1 MGENTPDEV
10 EIEVVESIVL
20 IGAEESYWLL
30 SGEEYLS
37 AMLSAEEF
45 YPTPVIYYEYDS
57 MYELNMDLEEGV
69 LLNSLWGI
77 HPGIIGRLRREEL
90 IKEERK

>member
-1 MGENTPDEV
+1 MSDKVEV
-10 EIEVVESIVL
+10 KEIECVIV
-20 IGAEESYWLL
+20 IGVEESYWLL

-37 AMLSAEEF
+37 AMLSGEEY

-57 MYELNMDLEEGV
+57 LYELNMDLEEGV
-69 LLNSLWGI
+69 TLNSLWGI
-77 HPGIIGRLRREEL
+77 HPGIIGRLRRDEH

>member
-1 MGENTPDEV
+1 MSEDVEAKTGERV
-10 EIEVVESIVL
+10 IV

-37 AMLSAEEF
+37 AMLSGEEY
-45 YPTPVIYYEYDS
+45 YPTPVIFYEYDS
-57 MYELNMDLEEGV
+57 LFELNMELKEGV
-69 LLNSLWGI
+69 TLNSLWGI
-77 HPGIIGRLRREEL
+77 HPGIIGRLRRDEH

>member
-1 MGENTPDEV
+1 MNDVE
-10 EIEVVESIVL
+10 EIEEAAHIVL

-30 SGEEYLS
+30 KGEEYLS
-37 AMLSAEEF
+37 AMLSGEEF

-57 MYELNMDLEEGV
+57 MYELNMDLDEGV
-69 LLNSLWGI
+69 LLSSLWGI
-77 HPGIIGRLRREEL
+77 HPGIIGRLRREDH

>member
-1 MGENTPDEV
+1 MSDDTPVDS
-10 EIEVVESIVL
+10 EIEAIAPIVL

-45 YPTPVIYYEYDS
+45 YPTPVIYFEYDS

>member
-1 MGENTPDEV
+1 MSDDTPV
-10 EIEVVESIVL
+10 EAEAVETGPIVL
-20 IGAEESYWLL
+20 IGAEDNYWLL

-37 AMLSAEEF
+37 ALLSAEEF
-45 YPTPVIYYEYDS
+45 YPTPVIYFEYDS
-57 MYELNMDLEEGV
+57 LYELSMDLDEGV
-69 LLNSLWGI
+69 LIGSLWGI

>member
-1 MGENTPDEV
+1 MSAETEKEPEDQ
-10 EIEVVESIVL
+10 IVL
-20 IGAEESYWLL
+20 IGSEDSYWLL
-30 SGEEYLS
+30 QGEEYLS

-57 MYELNMDLEEGV
+57 MYELSMDLEEGV
-69 LLNSLWGI
+69 LIGALWGI

-90 IKEERK
+90 IKEERR

>member
-1 MGENTPDEV
+1 MRNADDPKAEDRV
-10 EIEVVESIVL
+10 VL

-37 AMLSAEEF
+37 AMLSGEEY
-45 YPTPVIYYEYDS
+45 YPTPVIYFEYDS
-57 MYELNMDLEEGV
+57 LYELSMDLEEGV
-69 LLNSLWGI
+69 VLNSLWGI
-77 HPGIIGRLRREEL
+77 HPGIIGRLRREEH